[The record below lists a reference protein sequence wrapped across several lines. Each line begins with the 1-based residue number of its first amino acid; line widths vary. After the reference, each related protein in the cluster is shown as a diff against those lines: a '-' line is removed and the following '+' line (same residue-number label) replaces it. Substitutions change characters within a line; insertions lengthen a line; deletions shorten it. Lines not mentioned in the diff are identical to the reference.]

1 MVSLGKTI
9 SNVRLICKILRS
21 LPERFRIRVTTIE
34 ESKDLEEMKIQEL
47 VGSLQIY
54 ELSLP
59 SVKKVKTIAFKA
71 SKKKVKV
78 SFEDDLRMKKKR
90 WHCWPKFLEDW
101 WWTIN
106 SKRNS
111 PKDWKGPSESLNLR
125 KLRRKIQEVPDVL
138 NAQALG
144 IYGLI
149 VEISSREKGRHI
161 MRLSVMSL
169 KKNNLLIKTNF

>member
-1 MVSLGKTI
+1 MRNNK
-9 SNVRLICKILRS
+9 
-21 LPERFRIRVTTIE
+21 F
-34 ESKDLEEMKIQEL
+34 
-47 VGSLQIY
+47 
-54 ELSLP
+54 
-59 SVKKVKTIAFKA
+59 
-71 SKKKVKV
+71 KKKF
-78 SFEDDLRMKKKR
+78 SERLKR
-90 WHCWPKFLEDW
+90 AP
-101 WWTIN
+101 
-106 SKRNS
+106 
-111 PKDWKGPSESLNLR
+111 ESLNLR